1 MTSQVFV
8 LGGGGHGLVVLDA
21 LQMAGVRVAGVLD
34 PGFPAGSQRFGVPVL
49 GGDEVLDGVRDD
61 CEVAVGIGVAGG
73 LATRVATYGR
83 LLERGIRLATVV
95 HPSAVLGRAVDLGAG
110 CQVMAGAVV
119 QTGSVLGTGA
129 VVNTRAS
136 VDHEV
141 RLEAYAFVS
150 PGAVLC
156 GGVIVGVGAFVG
168 AGAIIMPGVILGQ
181 GATVGAGAVVLADV
195 AAGTVVTGNPAREL
209 RRAAP

>member
-1 MTSQVFV
+1 M
-8 LGGGGHGLVVLDA
+8 
-21 LQMAGVRVAGVLD
+21 
-34 PGFPAGSQRFGVPVL
+34 
-49 GGDEVLDGVRDD
+49 DGARGD

-73 LATRVATYGR
+73 LAKRIAAYDR
-83 LLERGIRLATVV
+83 LIHGDFRLSTVV

-110 CQVMAGAVV
+110 CQIMAGAVV
-119 QTGSVLGTGA
+119 QAGTVLGTG
-129 VVNTRAS
+129 VVINTRAS

-156 GGVIVGVGAFVG
+156 GGVIVGIGAFVG
-168 AGAIIMPGVILGQ
+168 AGAIVMPGVILGQ

-195 AAGTVVTGNPAREL
+195 AAGTVVTGNPARL
-209 RRAAP
+209 LKGAAP